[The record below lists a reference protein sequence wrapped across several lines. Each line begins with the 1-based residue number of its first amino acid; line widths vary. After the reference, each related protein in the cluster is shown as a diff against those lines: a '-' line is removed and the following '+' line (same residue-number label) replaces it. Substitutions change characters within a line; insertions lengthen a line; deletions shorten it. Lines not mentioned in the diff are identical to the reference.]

1 MESLVIA
8 AAVLEIMGLSKTLA
22 PQATPYD
29 FISRACAQWTLTT
42 QDVQDFF
49 AHADRIGAA
58 EWHHAYDV
66 IPCQYQGT
74 ISVDGKP
81 YRFEINGGSWGVL
94 IGTSPEGASYYG
106 CKDRCARLFPFH
118 LYGDD

>member
-8 AAVLEIMGLSKTLA
+8 AAVLQIMGLSKTLA
-22 PQATPYD
+22 PAPTPDD
-29 FISRACAQWTLTT
+29 FIARACVQWTLTT
-42 QDVQDFF
+42 QDVQEFF

-58 EWHHAYDV
+58 ERHYAYDALA
-66 IPCQYQGT
+66 CQYQGT
-74 ISVDGKP
+74 ISLDGKR
-81 YRFEINGGSWGVL
+81 YRFQINGGSWGVL
-94 IGTSPEGASYYG
+94 IGTSPESASYYG